1 MKHNLKHNDNLILWG
16 IVFILGIITCIP
28 LLNFGTSNMDD
39 LCYLIMVKGVAQ
51 GSSYKSILSYL
62 FLAQG
67 RLTHLL
73 TGWSAIFPY
82 LFQSHFLYL
91 LIAVGPIIADLILT
105 AVLTKRW
112 TGNETVAIASAMLL
126 FAFFPLNTDY
136 TACNGYPFS
145 FSFSFMLLLVTLI
158 WLVRYMEKQQYHWLI
173 LSAIMMFLTTAFYE
187 VYMLYYILI
196 YLILRSQYAS
206 TKNLIQKHLR
216 KFVKELLPYILFGLI
231 FVITYCILAHI
242 YGGSYSGNK
251 FSVEPRKTLQTLFNL
266 SLYTLPGMSFFQNRI
281 FLADFSTNPKYI
293 HSLSYILTHTGVT
306 SWCKG
311 LVTLLLF
318 IGVIRQWDFQSS
330 AKRLWYAL
338 ILSLLATVLP
348 HLLISCSEK
357 YTLLIPDSYVTSYF
371 AFFGMVMFVLIS
383 YIIIRQHLKKTPTL
397 LTLFN
402 LLFGGLLLFI
412 TVLTQFT
419 NEQIM
424 EDIKRA
430 NFRYSLVDEFSK
442 ESGIDFCQN
451 NMATYVG
458 RYQYSPTLCGS
469 RMSIPPE
476 KNFFSPLAKG
486 KFEINYEEFYNKYKF
501 TSDTVAILAYQQ
513 AAKSD
518 DIYFVYILCKGSDLA
533 KEFTQSTCDRMTVA
547 YYSAYKTFALSI
559 GAQDDSTDVLING
572 QPLRCQGGIHY
583 ANIRFL
589 SKPKL
594 QIFTL
599 SGAKT
604 LPGTLLISNILY
616 PGITP
621 IDFGRLPENY
631 LNDGLR
637 FYQHALWKNR
647 PYCEYLRQEAKRRGV
662 NPEQFIKENASW
674 LVLYHHQY

>member
-1 MKHNLKHNDNLILWG
+1 MKHNLKYNDNLILWG
-16 IVFILGIITCIP
+16 IVFILGIITYIP

-39 LCYLIMVKGVAQ
+39 LCYLIMAKSIAKGA
-51 GSSYKSILSYL
+51 SYKSILSYF
-62 FLAQG
+62 FLSQA

-73 TGWSAIFPY
+73 TGWSSIFPY

-105 AVLTKRW
+105 IVLTKRW
-112 TGNETVAIASAMLL
+112 SGSETVAIATAMLL
-126 FAFFPLNTDY
+126 FAFFPLNTDF

-145 FSFSFMLLLVTLI
+145 FSFSFMLLLISLI
-158 WLVRYMEKQQYHWLI
+158 WLLRYLEKQQYHWLI
-173 LSAIMMFLTTAFYE
+173 LSSITMFFTTAFYE
-187 VYMLYYILI
+187 AYLLYYILI
-196 YLILRSQYAS
+196 YLILRSQYLS
-206 TKNLIQKHLR
+206 TKSLIRKHLR

-251 FSVEPRKTLQTLFNL
+251 FSIEIRKTLRTLFNL

-281 FLADFSTNPKYI
+281 FLADFSTDPKYV
-293 HSLSYILTHTGVT
+293 HSLSYIFTHTGVT

-311 LVTLLLF
+311 LTTLLLF
-318 IGVIRQWDFQSS
+318 IGIIRQWDFQSS
-330 AKRLWYAL
+330 TKRLWFAL
-338 ILSLLATVLP
+338 TLSLLATILP
-348 HLLISCSEK
+348 HLILSCSKK
-357 YTLLIPDSYVTSYF
+357 YTLFIPDSYVTSYL
-371 AFFGMVMFVLIS
+371 AFFGMTLFVLIS
-383 YIIIRQHLKKTPTL
+383 YIIIHHYLQKTPIL
-397 LTLFN
+397 LALFN
-402 LLFGGLLLFI
+402 LFFASILLFI

-430 NFRYSLVDEFSK
+430 NFRYSLVDEFLK
-442 ESGIDFCQN
+442 ESGIDLYQN
-451 NMATYVG
+451 NIATYVG
-458 RYQYSPTLCGS
+458 RYQYSPTLCGV
-469 RMSIPPE
+469 RMSIMPE

-486 KFEINYEEFYNKYKF
+486 HFEINYEEFYNRYKS

-518 DIYFVYILCKGSDLA
+518 DIYFIYILCKGSDLA
-533 KEFTQSTCDRMTVA
+533 KEFTQSTCDCMTVA

-572 QPLRCQGGIHY
+572 QPLRCQGGTHY

-599 SGAKT
+599 SGAKI
-604 LPGTLLISNILY
+604 LPGTLLLSNILY
-616 PGITP
+616 PEITP

-631 LNDGLR
+631 LNDGFR
-637 FYQHALWKNR
+637 FYQHALWKNQ
-647 PYCEYLRQEAKRRGV
+647 PYCEYLRQEAKSHGV
-662 NPEQFIKENASW
+662 NPEQFIKENANW